1 MPHRLVNC
9 PCCGLPTLSDRRSYE
24 ICNVCWWED
33 DGQDEPRAAEVWGG
47 PNGKNSLSAAR
58 TNFLSHGHMYDQGRG
73 IDIVEKPSWERLSL
87 LSYVRTV
94 LGGKEALDDSKLQ
107 KLIATDRKARQ

>member
-1 MPHRLVNC
+1 
-9 PCCGLPTLSDRRSYE
+9 
-24 ICNVCWWED
+24 
-33 DGQDEPRAAEVWGG
+33 
-47 PNGKNSLSAAR
+47 
-58 TNFLSHGHMYDQGRG
+58 MYDQGRG